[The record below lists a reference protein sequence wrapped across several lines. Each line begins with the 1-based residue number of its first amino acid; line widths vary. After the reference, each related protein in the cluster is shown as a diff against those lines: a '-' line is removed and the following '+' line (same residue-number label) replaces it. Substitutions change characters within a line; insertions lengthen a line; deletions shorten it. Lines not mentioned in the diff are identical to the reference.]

1 MAVNPLESFE
11 KYYLRCNEEKFVFFN
26 LADATTAIM
35 THLNDKTGSMTLIVD
50 EGPRPWWQRFIFG
63 LQSYHR
69 VVLSVD
75 WAGPIAGLIF
85 SDENSSEYKARP
97 LKPVEDIDEL
107 NKARITFGNA
117 TPVDDDFIVLKEE
130 MTLAISQFLTSGIRP
145 ECFSY
150 DFVF

>member
-26 LADATTAIM
+26 LADTTTAIM

-50 EGPRPWWQRFIFG
+50 EGHRPWWQRFIFG

-69 VVLSVD
+69 VVFSVD

-85 SDENSSEYKARP
+85 SDENSSEYRARP
-97 LKPVEDIDEL
+97 LTPVEDIDEA

-117 TPVDDDFIVLKEE
+117 TPVADDFIVLKEE
-130 MTLAISQFLTSGIRP
+130 VQLALSQFLTSGIRP
-145 ECFSY
+145 DCFSY